1 MSSVVYVNGE
11 LLPESEAKLSVFDR
25 ATLFG
30 DAVYEVSSVINGQ
43 LIDNKSHLER
53 LDRSLAAL
61 SMPKPCSNAELVKIQ
76 ETLIEKNG
84 LTEGVVYLQISRGVA
99 DRDFLFPEKPQP
111 SLVMFTQRKNI
122 LALDIDQSALR
133 VITLPDLRWG
143 RRDIKT
149 VGLLYSSMAKTEAK
163 KQGAQDAWLV
173 DDQGYITEATS
184 SNAFILT
191 QENELLTRNTSHDIL
206 HGITRQA
213 VIRLA
218 ESTGLTLVERPF
230 TPEEVYNAKEAF
242 STSASTFVMPVVEI
256 DSHRIGEG
264 SVGPIARQLRQIY
277 IDTAS
282 TL

>member
-30 DAVYEVSSVINGQ
+30 DAVYEVTSVINGQ
-43 LIDNKSHLER
+43 LIDNKAHLER
-53 LDRSLAAL
+53 LNRSLAAL
-61 SMPKPCSNAELVKIQ
+61 SIPKPCTDTELIQ
-76 ETLIEKNG
+76 IQQTLIEKNA
-84 LTEGVVYLQISRGVA
+84 LNEGVIYLQVSRGVA
-99 DRDFLFPEKPQP
+99 ERDFLFPDKSVP

-122 LALDIDQSALR
+122 LSLDIDKSALR

-163 KQGAQDAWLV
+163 IRGAQDAWLV
-173 DDQGYITEATS
+173 DEQGFITEATS
-184 SNAFILT
+184 SNAFIVT
-191 QENELLTRNTSHDIL
+191 QESELLTRNTSHDIL

-218 ESTGLTLVERPF
+218 DSAGLKIVERPF
-230 TPEEVYNAKEAF
+230 TPEDAYRAKEAF
-242 STSASTFVMPVVEI
+242 STSASTFVMPVVEL
-256 DSHRIGEG
+256 DGQRIGEG
-264 SVGPIARQLRQIY
+264 SVGPIARHLRQIY
-277 IDTAS
+277 IESATS
-282 TL
+282 L